1 MKTVP
6 IPDVHLERIGLSSS
20 AREVGDTIFL
30 AGHTAID
37 NNGAVVFPGDP
48 VAQCRYTLEALERTL
63 KTLAS
68 SLRDLVKITV
78 YVTDVRY
85 RQELHEVRKTF
96 FAPPYPVSTLV
107 EVSQLVFPGLTVEI
121 DGIAIRGAGGD
132 R

>member
-1 MKTVP
+1 MAAVLPCVCSSLVRRAQEIKGGFGRSPMKPVP

-48 VAQCRYTLEALERTL
+48 VAQCRYTLDALERTL

-85 RQELHEVRKTF
+85 RQE
-96 FAPPYPVSTLV
+96 
-107 EVSQLVFPGLTVEI
+107 
-121 DGIAIRGAGGD
+121 
-132 R
+132 